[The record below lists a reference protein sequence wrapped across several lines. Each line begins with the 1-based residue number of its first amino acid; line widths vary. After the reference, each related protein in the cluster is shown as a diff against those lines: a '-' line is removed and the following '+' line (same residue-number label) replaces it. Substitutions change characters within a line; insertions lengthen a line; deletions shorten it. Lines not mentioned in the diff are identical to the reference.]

1 MRGFRLSVIAVVSL
15 LLAIIAQPMSA
26 QQHPNRQGK
35 GKLKYVIGDNVN
47 ISDSVNAY
55 KLLFENIPLDKDFIN
70 DPIFAIVGKN
80 RSFYFSVGANLKF
93 TSCYDWGNPSDDPS
107 GMSVAGIQKAAP
119 GDNTLYQM
127 TAQGSNIYFNIIG
140 FPSSAHQIGLFIS
153 LAMDSEPGNSYKVHA
168 SNVYMRYRNFTF
180 GYTSS
185 LYNDKS
191 ADPYTI
197 DGHGPIA
204 SGSHDIIQMNF
215 QKFITPHVRV
225 GASIEAPR
233 SDYTSYIPDDPD
245 SDDRQP
251 ELRQHIPDLPMYVT
265 YAFNSTD
272 HVRIS
277 TVLRGLSYRD
287 HIAHRNHTLF
297 GWGLKLTGAAKF
309 GPVVA
314 YGMAQ
319 TGRGISSYIQENKDL
334 GLDLVPDMSRP
345 GRLKEPWA
353 WGCILGLQYNWRPN
367 LFSTV
372 VYSYMRNYVDP
383 YTNGSFIPYGDQLR
397 YGQYALCN
405 VIWQIS
411 PLFRTGIEYVHGQK
425 NVFSHSRLSNNR
437 VSALLSMSF

>member
-1 MRGFRLSVIAVVSL
+1 MKHYRLTALVFLTA
-15 LLAIIAQPMSA
+15 LLAFAGLQLSA
-26 QQHPNRQGK
+26 QQHPNRPGK
-35 GKLKYVIGDNVN
+35 GRLKYVIGDNVN

-80 RSFYFSVGANLKF
+80 RLFYFSLGANLKF
-93 TSCYDWGNPSDDPS
+93 TSCFDWGNPSDDPS
-107 GMSVAGIQKAAP
+107 GITVAGIRKAAP

-153 LAMDSEPGNSYKVHA
+153 LAMDGEPGNSYKVHA

-185 LYNDKS
+185 LYNDKA

-204 SGSHDIIQMNF
+204 SGSHDNIQMNF
-215 QKFITPHVRV
+215 QKFISPHIRV
-225 GASIEAPR
+225 GASIESPN
-233 SDYTSYIPDDPD
+233 SDYTSYIPDDPET
-245 SDDRQP
+245 DDRQP
-251 ELRQHIPDLPMYVT
+251 ELRQHIPDLPMYIT
-265 YAFNSTD
+265 YAFNSTN
-272 HVRIS
+272 HVRLS

-287 HIAHRNHTLF
+287 HVAHRNHTLF
-297 GWGLKLTGAAKF
+297 GWGVKLTGAAKF

-319 TGRGISSYIQENKDL
+319 TGRGISSYIQENRDL
-334 GLDLVPDMSRP
+334 GLDLVPDMSQP

-353 WGCILGLQYNWRPN
+353 WGCILGLQYNIKPN
-367 LFSTV
+367 LFATA
-372 VYSYMRNYVDP
+372 VYSYMRNYIDP
-383 YTNGSFIPYGDQLR
+383 YSNGSFISYGDQLR

-437 VSALLSMSF
+437 ISALLSMSF